1 MIDKNK
7 KIDEASRFFN
17 IDLRYFWSE
26 VKRIRL
32 RKEISQLEMAEALGI
47 SQSTY
52 ARYENMEYLSI
63 TDARIEAICEKL
75 LIDSRDMVAIPN
87 DRLSH
92 HGITRAAWLREKES
106 VSYVRDAYQKY
117 LESQIKKP

>member
-17 IDLRYFWSE
+17 IDLKHFWSE

-32 RKEISQLEMAEALGI
+32 RKEISQLEMAKALGI

-63 TDARIEAICEKL
+63 TDEKIDTICEKL
-75 LIDSRDMVAIPN
+75 LIDSKDMIALPN
-87 DRLSH
+87 DQLSH

-106 VSYVRDAYQKY
+106 VPYIRDAYQKY
-117 LESQIKKP
+117 LKDRIKKP

>member
-92 HGITRAAWLREKES
+92 HGVTRAAWLREKES
-106 VSYVRDAYQKY
+106 VPYIRDAYQKY

>member
-7 KIDEASRFFN
+7 KIDGASRFFN

-106 VSYVRDAYQKY
+106 VPYIRDAYQKY